1 MMKFLLNQH
10 NLQAALHFLFNRII
24 QPANQQKVCC
34 LHNRE
39 IGWDKTSQLLRR
51 LRDEVNF

>member
-1 MMKFLLNQH
+1 MMKFLTNEQ
-10 NLQAALHFLFNRII
+10 NLQVTLNFLFKRII
-24 QPANQQKVCC
+24 HPANQQKVCC